1 MRITGHMW
9 PMCHPAMSKLA
20 LPGPAWPCKDGHMS
34 TGDLERLASAV
45 RARRLALGLAR
56 KTAAGVAPDTWKRIE
71 SGQRLRA
78 MSYAK
83 VDQAL
88 NWAVGS
94 CEAILAGGE
103 PTLIEPSQADPKTTL
118 ADVSDA
124 TRGAAVKRIVESA
137 SIATTDSLSAA
148 EIRELAAR
156 VAEDLAREGII

>member
-1 MRITGHMW
+1 MW
-9 PMCHPAMSKLA
+9 PKRHSVMLELA

-34 TGDLERLASAV
+34 TGDLERLARVV
-45 RARRLALGLAR
+45 RARRLERGLAR

-88 NWAVGS
+88 DWAVGS

-103 PTLIEPSQADPKTTL
+103 PTLVEPSQVDPKTTL
-118 ADVSDA
+118 ADVSEA
-124 TRGAAVKRIVESA
+124 ARGATVKRIVESA
-137 SIATTDSLSAA
+137 TIAVTDLPAP
-148 EIRELAAR
+148 EIRDLAAR
-156 VAEDLAREGII
+156 IVDDLAREGLI